1 MTDHDNLPR
10 PVETEFEVDVRTEAR
25 ATVVTVSGE
34 LDVASSRT
42 LEQEL
47 AKLQQATTMIVDLR
61 TLTFIDSTGLGV
73 LLRTHQLCKQHGRR
87 FALAC
92 GAGQVSR
99 LLSLTG
105 LGDEL
110 LVVDSPEELLAGQ

>member
-1 MTDHDNLPR
+1 MPDHDNLPR
-10 PVETEFEVDVRTEAR
+10 PVATEFEVDVRTEAR

-34 LDVASSRT
+34 LDVASSQI
-42 LEQEL
+42 LEHEL
-47 AKLQQATTMIVDLR
+47 AKLQQAPTTIVDLR
-61 TLTFIDSTGLGV
+61 TLSFIDSTGLGV
-73 LLRTHQLCKQHGRR
+73 LLRTHRHCKQHGQR

-105 LGDEL
+105 LDDEL
-110 LVVDSPEELLAGQ
+110 LVVDAPEELLAGQ